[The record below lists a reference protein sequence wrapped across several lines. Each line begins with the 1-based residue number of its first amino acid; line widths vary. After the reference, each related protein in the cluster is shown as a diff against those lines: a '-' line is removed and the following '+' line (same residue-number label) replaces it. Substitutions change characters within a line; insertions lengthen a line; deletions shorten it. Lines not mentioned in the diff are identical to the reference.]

1 MIERGVHV
9 DGFVRQLELAVS
21 NAGEIE
27 EIVDEQSFEL
37 DIAPEH
43 LQIASCV
50 IWNVMIALKRSD
62 GHEHGRKRRPQF
74 VGERGEELV
83 LRAIRVFGVL
93 FRFFERVFGQ
103 SAFCDFEN
111 GAEES
116 RRTARIVEKDASLS
130 LEPSLS

>member
-1 MIERGVHV
+1 MRSCG
-9 DGFVRQLELAVS
+9 S
-21 NAGEIE
+21 
-27 EIVDEQSFEL
+27 

-43 LQIASCV
+43 LRVASFV

-74 VGERGEELV
+74 VGEHGEELV

-93 FRFFERVFGQ
+93 FRFFERDFGK
-103 SAFCDFEN
+103 SASYDFDN

-116 RRTARIVEKDASLS
+116 RRPAGIVEKDASFFL
-130 LEPSLS
+130 